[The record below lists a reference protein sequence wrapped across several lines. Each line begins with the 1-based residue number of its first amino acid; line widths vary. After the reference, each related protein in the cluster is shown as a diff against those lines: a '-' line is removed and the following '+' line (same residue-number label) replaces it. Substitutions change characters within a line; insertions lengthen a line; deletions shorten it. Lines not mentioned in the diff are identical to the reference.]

1 MIDSKKINN
10 LVILT
15 QKGEKQAFGQLYEI
29 FAPEIY
35 RFVFFRVKS
44 RQDAE
49 DLTQKIFIKA
59 YKALIKSK
67 GKFKNF
73 RAWLYQI
80 SRNTVIDYYR
90 TLKIHISWE
99 TKIIKSKV
107 NVEKEA
113 LFKEEV
119 EEAFQLLEKL
129 KTKEKEILILYYIQ
143 GFQLKEIAK
152 IMKKSPM
159 AIRLTKH
166 RALKKLKKFIV
177 ILEKQR

>member
-1 MIDSKKINN
+1 MQSKKINN
-10 LVILT
+10 LVILA
-15 QKGEKQAFGQLYEI
+15 QNGQKQAFGELYEI

-35 RFVFFRVKS
+35 RFVFFRTRS

-59 YKALIKSK
+59 YKALKKSK
-67 GKFKNF
+67 GKFRNF

-107 NVEKEA
+107 NVEEEV
-113 LFKEEV
+113 LHKEEI
-119 EEAFQLLEKL
+119 EEVFQLLEKL
-129 KTKEKEILILYYIQ
+129 KEREKEILILYYIQ
-143 GFQLKEIAK
+143 GFQLKEIAR
-152 IMKKSPM
+152 IMKKSPL

-166 RALKKLKKFIV
+166 RAIKKLKKMI
-177 ILEKQR
+177 